1 MTMTL
6 HKLTAGD
13 GYEYLTRQVAAAD
26 STELGRQALADYY
39 SEKGERPG
47 VWLGRGL
54 DGVEGVSEGEQVDAA
69 QMKALFGAG
78 RHPDADRIMQAAVR
92 AGATAEEALEAT
104 QLGTPFREYTGE
116 PSPFLV
122 EVTRRYNAH
131 NQRAGLPRNTAVPDE
146 VRATIR
152 TDVGRQTFADKYGR
166 APLDDREL
174 SAHIA
179 RESRPAK
186 QQVAGYDLTF
196 SAVKSVSILWGT
208 ADRAT
213 SEQIQKAHDT
223 AVRDVIAWLE
233 DEVIFTRRGKGGA
246 LHVPVRG
253 LLATAFTHRDSRT
266 GDPDLHTHV
275 AISNKV
281 QDPRDGAWLA
291 IDGQVLHKAVVAASE
306 RYNTT
311 LERELNTRLGLEFA
325 ARADTVRADK
335 RPVREVAGFTPE
347 IVQGMSSRRAAIE
360 AKAADLQ
367 AEFRAQHHRAPTPKE
382 TVKLYQQA
390 NLATRDR
397 KREPHS
403 FDELRDRWQQQL
415 DTILEQLDNEPR
427 PTSAG
432 IGTGI
437 NTAAEAGV
445 EGKLDSGRRVE
456 RFVEGILSD
465 ARRRTRTLSDHEIG
479 DLADRVIRRVE
490 DARARFSIDHVTAE
504 TERAIASLQL
514 SPDRERDTV
523 KAVLAAAMSDTV
535 TVGLTVPDTVRDPDL
550 LIDRTGRSLFD
561 TPRAALRTT
570 TRTIDAERTV
580 VSAAQRRGGRTVPEP
595 VVATALLEQVAN
607 GIELNP
613 AQAQMV
619 TEMATDDR
627 QVQLCLAPAGSGKT
641 TAVRVLANAWADSGG
656 TVVGL
661 APSAAAATELAAS
674 IGVPTDTLAKLVWH
688 IRNGDEPEWMRAIGP
703 DTLLLV
709 DEAGMASTADLAAS
723 ITYVTSRGGTV
734 RLIGDDQQLASVS
747 AGGVLRE
754 VAAEAGAVTLSELH
768 RFTNQTEAAN
778 TLLLRNGDVEA
789 LGFLLDNQRVR
800 VVGEAEAAHAL
811 HAAWAADVKA
821 GKTALML
828 AHSVGT
834 VTSLNEHARA
844 ARVAAGDVD
853 DDNTVTLRSG
863 LPCGAGDLIVTRLND
878 RRTMLSSTD
887 FVKNGDRWTVE
898 QVRSDGSLQARHATL
913 GRSVVLSADY
923 VRDHVDHGYA
933 STIHGAQGQ
942 TVDSSY
948 ALITG
953 TESRQLLYVAM
964 SRGRDTNAVF
974 LPLGGD
980 GDDHKSIHPDH
991 LTPRTAVELL
1001 ESVIRRDGA
1010 QVAAL
1015 TEQRT
1020 QRDPALLLARAAERY
1035 ENALR
1040 IAATE
1045 TLGQERMA
1053 DLTAQAAQAVTGV
1066 TDAPA
1071 WDTLAAHLAIL
1082 ELSGRDPITALT
1094 AAATSRELQSAV
1106 DVAAVLDWRL
1116 DATGQHS
1123 AGQGPLPWMIG
1134 IPHQLRN
1141 SDEYGSWLTARF
1153 NQVTQFKDALDHGLS
1168 EQDLEDAPEWATPV
1182 IDDPHL
1188 HADIAAWRAVH
1199 RVPDTDTSPTGPAH
1213 PSVRER
1219 AYQAM
1224 LLERYER
1231 VAGVPSVT
1239 GTLWRDLI
1247 SSYPTTV
1254 LQDPWW
1260 PVLAARLD
1268 LAYAANLPVRDQLVD
1283 ALARGPLPDEHAAAA
1298 LWSRLAETIAPDV
1311 VGVTAITGSGAAR
1324 LRPDWSSDLTQ
1335 LLPDGLGRRVMADP
1349 QWPVLVASVTT
1360 ATRQTGLHAPDVL
1373 AQAIDLIGADRLPRK
1388 GNTDPHRLPVS
1399 SLATV
1404 LAWRVHDLTAP
1415 PAGPGNDDLV
1425 DANAFHDDDVEDF
1438 LRKLAAEDSTTSGTV
1453 PAEGHA
1459 ITPGE
1464 PEPPADWETPPDPVD
1479 ELHRSDSLSDAGEST
1494 DLDRA
1499 RVLELNAAAAA
1510 WFTDHYPNSPAQAHL
1525 RERFGADPAD
1535 HGFLTGYAPRTPRS
1549 TGLVDHL
1556 RTQHNATDNELLA
1569 ASLGQWRD
1577 GRVIDFFRDRA
1588 IIGIHDAGGDL
1599 VAFTGRDL
1607 TGYDKTPKYKNTG
1620 NTPAFNKGR
1629 VLFGL
1634 HEGITTPATSESPS
1648 RAAADRNAADKARP
1662 VLVEGPM
1669 DAIAI
1674 TIAGQG
1680 SAYGVSAGG
1689 TALTDVQAD
1698 LLAQI
1703 TVNRN
1708 GPTVW
1713 LGLDHDSA
1721 GRRAAWTDYD
1731 KLVSRRVTPRDLVYP
1746 GKDPAESF
1754 AEHRE
1759 TFTALLS
1766 PSMLDLAPGTI
1777 DGLVDQTMQVR
1788 HTPIERLQGL
1798 DHIAPKIASLP
1809 PRHWDSA
1816 ITYAMDAALPGERTV
1831 DPAYLDQQTATFI
1844 DKVAD
1849 AATVWDQTAPRT
1861 RPTLQPVPEQLRTLI
1876 TPEKTPE
1883 QSDMAA
1889 QITRL
1894 KKISEDLRSPRA
1906 AAPSPVAPSEATRY
1920 DQQNP
1925 RHDGPTLH

>member
-92 AGATAEEALEAT
+92 AGATADEALEAT

-550 LIDRTGRSLFD
+550 LTDRTGRSLFD

-580 VSAAQRRGGRTVPEP
+580 VTASQRRGGRTVPEP

-641 TAVRVLANAWADSGG
+641 TAMRVLANAWADSGG

-853 DDNTVTLRSG
+853 DDHTVTLRSG

-898 QVRSDGSLQARHATL
+898 QIRSDGSIQVRHATL

-953 TESRQLLYVAM
+953 AESRQLLYVAM

-980 GDDHKSIHPDH
+980 GDDHKAIHPEH

-1053 DLTAQAAQAVTGV
+1053 DLTDQAAQAVPGV

-1094 AAATSRELQSAV
+1094 AAATSRELGSAV

-1123 AGQGPLPWMIG
+1123 AGQGPLPWMMG

-1438 LRKLAAEDSTTSGTV
+1438 LRKLAAEDSTASGTV

-1494 DLDRA
+1494 DLDRD
-1499 RVLELNAAAAA
+1499 RVLELNAAAAD
-1510 WFTDHYPNSPAQAHL
+1510 WFTRNYANSPAQQHL
-1525 RERFGADPAD
+1525 TERFGTDPAS
-1535 HGFLTGYAPRTPRS
+1535 HGFLCGYAPRTPGH

-1556 RTQHNATDNELLA
+1556 RTHYAATDTELLA
-1569 ASLGQWRD
+1569 ASLGQWRN
-1577 GRVIDFFRDRA
+1577 GQVIDFFRDRA
-1588 IIGIHDAGGDL
+1588 IIGIHNARGHL

-1607 TGYDKTPKYKNTG
+1607 TGYDKTPKYKNTAE
-1620 NTPAFNKGR
+1620 TTAFTKGKI
-1629 VLFGL
+1629 LFGL
-1634 HEGITTPATSESPS
+1634 HEGLTAPGNNPDHTVENIT
-1648 RAAADRNAADKARP
+1648 DRFPPRP

-1669 DAIAI
+1669 DAIAV
-1674 TIAGQG
+1674 TIASNGA
-1680 SAYGVSAGG
+1680 AYGASAGG
-1689 TALTDVQAD
+1689 TALTDYQAD
-1698 LLAQI
+1698 LLVHAA
-1703 TVNRN
+1703 VDHE

-1713 LGLDHDSA
+1713 VGLDHDNA
-1721 GRRAAWTDYD
+1721 GRKATWNTFD
-1731 KLVSRRVTPRDLVYP
+1731 KLVARGLTPRDLVYP
-1746 GKDPAESF
+1746 GKDPADSF
-1754 AEHRE
+1754 ADHRE
-1759 TFTALLS
+1759 TFNTLLT
-1766 PSMLDLAPGTI
+1766 PTILGMAPVTI
-1777 DGLVDQTMQVR
+1777 DGLTDTVMQAR
-1788 HTPIERLQGL
+1788 TSAIEKVQGL
-1798 DHIAPKIASLP
+1798 DHLATKIASLP
-1809 PRHWDSA
+1809 PQHWDKA
-1816 ITYAMDAALPGERTV
+1816 ITYSIDAAMPGLRATEANSV
-1831 DPAYLDQQTATFI
+1831 DEVTASFI
-1844 DKVAD
+1844 DKIAEAAQAWDRTPPKPNSPLIPTTTTGLKPVTKPTSAVDRAEQVARLRD
-1849 AATVWDQTAPRT
+1849 AAESLRERT
-1861 RPTLQPVPEQLRTLI
+1861 QQ
-1876 TPEKTPE
+1876 
-1883 QSDMAA
+1883 
-1889 QITRL
+1889 RL
-1894 KKISEDLRSPRA
+1894 TQRRDTYPDA
-1906 AAPSPVAPSEATRY
+1906 G
-1920 DQQNP
+1920 P
-1925 RHDGPTLH
+1925 RHDGPRLN